1 MYLGK
6 EPQFTQFPSKF
17 FNGDGTAMTVS
28 LDYSPP
34 NEAAL
39 LVFIDGVRQ
48 DTDAYNISGTSLT
61 FTGTVASGTNNVQV
75 VHMGLAMD
83 VGVPGDDTISTVK
96 IADDAVTAAK
106 LANSINTEI
115 AANTA
120 KVTNA
125 THTGDVTGA
134 TALTIAVDAVDI
146 PMLSA
151 TGTASATTYL
161 RGDNAW
167 STIATG
173 TSWQSVQTTGF
184 TAVAGNGYPCNT
196 TSGSFTVTLPASA
209 SVGDTI
215 ELVDYAGT
223 FATNAITLDPQS
235 LNMKGESL
243 TADVNGARNGL
254 KLVYVDATQGWVTVT
269 STTSELISRQVA
281 ATGGTV
287 TTYAG
292 YKVHTFLTSSNFI
305 VSAGGQ
311 VDIMMVGGGGGGGG
325 SGGGGGAGGMIVQA
339 GRNLTAATY
348 AIVIGAG
355 GGVSGTTAGDGTA
368 GSNTTFNATDLV
380 AMGGGLG
387 YHSTAAAVGG
397 GSGGGSGYYGTS
409 GGGSE
414 IQTTQSGDS
423 GTYGFGNDGGSGGG
437 YVAPGYSGGGG
448 GGAGGVGGDAAAG
461 ANGGNGGA
469 GKDNLYRTGVNI
481 TYGGGGGGSTRS
493 GSVGSGG
500 SGGGG
505 AGGSAGTANLGG
517 GGGGGAGP
525 GMTNAYAGGS
535 GIVVIRYTV

>member
-1 MYLGK
+1 MSYIGNQPPDIGAYDV
-6 EPQFTQFPSKF
+6 ESFDGGGTSFTLKRS
-17 FNGDGTAMTVS
+17 ATVS
-28 LDYSPP
+28 SV
-34 NEAAL
+34 L
-39 LVFIDGVRQ
+39 LFIDGVRQ
-48 DTDAYNISGTSLT
+48 TPTDAYTVSGVTLT
-61 FTGTVASGTNNVQV
+61 TTGTTPAGTDNVTVMFMGDV
-75 VHMGLAMD
+75 VDIGA
-83 VGVPGDDTISTVK
+83 PSSDTVSTAT
-96 IADDAVTAAK
+96 IQDDAVTAAK

-461 ANGGNGGA
+461 ANRGNGGA

>member
-1 MYLGK
+1 MSYLGQVELK
-6 EPQFTQFPSKF
+6 SSEIRRIDVTGSTSATHTLTWTPPSEQSLIITI
-17 FNGDGTAMTVS
+17 NGIKQQNNYSISGVTLT
-28 LDYSPP
+28 LDD
-34 NEAAL
+34 AL
-39 LVFIDGVRQ
+39 LSADKMEVIGILDIGE
-48 DTDAYNISGTSLT
+48 A
-61 FTGTVASGTNNVQV
+61 V
-75 VHMGLAMD
+75 V
-83 VGVPGDDTISTVK
+83 PPDDSISTAK
-96 IADDAVTAAK
+96 IQDDAVTADK

-167 STIATG
+167 SAIDTG
-173 TSWQSVQTTGF
+173 TSWQAVTTGA
-184 TAVAGNGYPCNT
+184 TLTVVAGNGYPINT
-196 TSGSFTVTLPASA
+196 TSNTCTVTLPASA

-223 FATNAITLDPQS
+223 WDSNAITLDPQS
-235 LNMKGESL
+235 LNLKGAST
-243 TADVNGARNGL
+243 TATIGGARNGI

-292 YKVHTFLTSSNFI
+292 YKVHTFLTSADFV
-305 VSAGGQ
+305 VSAGGSI
-311 VDIMMVGGGGGGGG
+311 DIMMVAGGGGGGG

-339 GRNLTAATY
+339 GRNVSAATY
-348 AIVIGAG
+348 AIVIGG
-355 GGVSGTTAGDGTA
+355 GGASSGATSGNGTT
-368 GSNTTFNATDLV
+368 GSNTTFNSTDLV
-380 AMGGGLG
+380 AMGGGG
-387 YHSTAAAVGG
+387 GGHSETGLDG
-397 GSGGGSGYYGTS
+397 GSGGGNGYTPPS
-409 GGGSE
+409 ESEE
-414 IQTTQSGDS
+414 IQTSQSGDS
-423 GTYGFGNDGGSGGG
+423 GTYGFGNDGGAGGG
-437 YVAPGYSGGGG
+437 AVAPGYSGGGG
-448 GGAGGVGGDAAAG
+448 GGAGAAG
-461 ANGGNGGA
+461 QDATAGAAGGNGGA
-469 GKDNLYRTGVNI
+469 GKDNLYRTGANI

-493 GSVGSGG
+493 GTVGTGG

-505 AGGSAGTANLGG
+505 AAGAVGTANFGG

-525 GMTNAYAGGS
+525 GMTAAYAGGS